1 MPQEKR
7 PYTTGEVA
15 DFCSVTINAVKK
27 WIVSGKL
34 KAFRT
39 PGGHYRINRDDFLVF
54 LDKYKLDIKTRL
66 FPERR
71 RILIVDDEPAVIEF
85 IRGALDSGG
94 DGYEVETAG
103 DGYEALIKVGDFKPE
118 LLILDIRMPNIDGFE
133 VCRRIKGDKSLK
145 DIKILA
151 VTSYGEE
158 NIEKILKCGA
168 DYCLRKPLKLEELRR
183 KVTGFLK

>member
-1 MPQEKR
+1 MARSDR
-7 PYTTGEVA
+7 PYTTGEAA

-27 WIVSGKL
+27 WIASGKL

-54 LDKYKLDIKTRL
+54 LDKYKLDVRMRL

-71 RILIVDDEPAVIEF
+71 RVLIVDDEPKVVEF
-85 IRGALDSGG
+85 IRGALDSTDG
-94 DGYEVETAG
+94 DYEVETAC

-118 LLILDIRMPNIDGFE
+118 LLILDIMMPNIDGFE
-133 VCRRIKGDKSLK
+133 VCRRIKSDESLK
-145 DIKILA
+145 EIAILA

-158 NIEKILKCGA
+158 NMERILKCGA
-168 DYCLRKPLKLEELRR
+168 DCCLRKPLNLKELR
-183 KVTGFLK
+183 KKILGLLK